1 MEQQSNKKSIIIA
14 IIVTFLLTFA
24 LASFLFWHFAV
35 EIVARTQP
43 FLASEYDNKT
53 TALEFSDNDVEKVL
67 ELQNFI
73 EKNYYINTDE
83 VDFTAGV
90 YKGLFESLDDPYSV
104 YMTKDEFKRFNE
116 SSSGTYGGIGVVVT
130 AAKDN
135 FITVVS
141 PIEDTPGERAGLKTG
156 DKIIAVNGEEVYADG
171 MSEAIKI
178 MKGEPGTDVTLTI
191 YREGEDKFDV
201 TITRELIVLKS
212 VKSRLLADDIGY
224 IRISSF
230 DQKVFD
236 EFKTHYEELQAKG
249 IKGLIID
256 LRNNPGGDL
265 AQCVQ
270 LSDYILGKQLIVYT
284 ENNAGER
291 REFKSDTSKID
302 LPLVVLVNGGSAS
315 ASEILTG
322 AVKDSKAGTIIGTT
336 TFGKGLVQSVY
347 PLPDGSGVKLTTAQY
362 FTPNGTY
369 IHGKGIEPD
378 KVLELNKDY
387 DEKDDS
393 TDNQLQA
400 AIKVL
405 TEQ

>member
-1 MEQQSNKKSIIIA
+1 METNSNKSQVVIAVII
-14 IIVTFLLTFA
+14 TFILTLGASYIYWNFTPQLLET
-24 LASFLFWHFAV
+24 
-35 EIVARTQP
+35 
-43 FLASEYDNKT
+43 EYQDGSNQ
-53 TALEFSDNDVEKVL
+53 LEFREDNVDKVL

-73 EKNYYINTDE
+73 EKNYYLDTKD
-83 VDFTAGV
+83 VDFAAGV

-116 SSSGTYGGIGVVVT
+116 SSTGTYGGIGVVVE

-171 MSEAIKI
+171 MSDAVKI
-178 MKGEPGTDVTLTI
+178 MKGKPGTDVVITI

-201 TITRELIVLKS
+201 TITREMIVIKS
-212 VKSRLLADDIGY
+212 VKSRMLDNDIAY
-224 IRISSF
+224 IRITSF
-230 DQKVFD
+230 DQKVFS
-236 EFKTHYEELQAKG
+236 EFKTHYEKLLADGMKS
-249 IKGLIID
+249 LIID

-265 AQCVQ
+265 AQCVK
-270 LSDYILGKQLIVYT
+270 LSDYILGKQMIVYT
-284 ENNAGER
+284 ENNAGEK
-291 REFKSDTSKID
+291 REFKSDEDKISV
-302 LPLVVLVNGGSAS
+302 PFAILVNGGSAS

-322 AVKDSKAGTIIGTT
+322 AVKDSNSGTVIGTT

-347 PLPDGSGVKLTTAQY
+347 PLPDGGGVKLTTAQY

-369 IHGKGIEPD
+369 IHGEGIEPNIIVELSKEY
-378 KVLELNKDY
+378 KVD
-387 DEKDDS
+387 DDS
-393 TDNQLQA
+393 TDNQLQE

-405 TEQ
+405 SK